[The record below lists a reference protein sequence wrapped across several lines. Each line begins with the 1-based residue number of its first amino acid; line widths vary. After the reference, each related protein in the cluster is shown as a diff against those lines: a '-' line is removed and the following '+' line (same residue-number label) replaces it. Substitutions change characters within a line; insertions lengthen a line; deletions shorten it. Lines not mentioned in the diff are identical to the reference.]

1 MYIPILCPQGGVFF
15 KVLKVLKVK
24 NHNFILSTS
33 LIFLSSLVILSCHRN
48 PIESKQIQYVK
59 TTVAESVGEESMV
72 SYPGKTKASEV
83 VSSSFKVS
91 GTLSKVYVREGS
103 YVKKGQLIA
112 ELDPHDYS
120 VQLAATQAEYDQI
133 KADADRIISMYN
145 EGTATASSYDKARY
159 GLQQISE
166 KLAHHKDELS
176 YCKLYS
182 PIEGYVQRKLHD
194 SGENVSA
201 GMPIMTMFTSSGVEV
216 EINISGSDYN
226 RRSQMIRAICSFD
239 ILPDNIYGL
248 DISRISK
255 EANASQL
262 YTMRLSFKRPS
273 DTSRITPGMSTMVY
287 VSYTRDGS
295 SGRVRVPSSCI
306 YHKKDKSLVY
316 VYDKTRSIVSPRIV
330 TVGFLDSRGYAELTS
345 GLESGETV
353 VSAGVR
359 FLKPGQKV
367 KEADKVTS
375 SNVGQL
381 L

>member
-1 MYIPILCPQGGVFF
+1 MYIPIRCPLGNPF
-15 KVLKVLKVK
+15 LKETHYPHIFHV
-24 NHNFILSTS
+24 S
-33 LIFLSSLVILSCHRN
+33 LIFLAILSLASCHRKSIS
-48 PIESKQIQYVK
+48 PKQVQYVK
-59 TTVAESVGEESMV
+59 TTVAEAVGAESMV

-91 GTLSKVYVREGS
+91 GTLSKLYVREGS

-112 ELDPHDYS
+112 ELDPHDYQ
-120 VQLAATQAEYDQI
+120 VQLTATQAEYDQI
-133 KADADRIISMYN
+133 KADADRVISMYN

-182 PIEGYVQRKLHD
+182 PIEGYVQHKLHD

-201 GMPIMTMFTSSGVEV
+201 GMPILTLFTSSDVEV
-216 EINISGSDYN
+216 EINISGSDYS
-226 RRSQMIRAICSFD
+226 RRSQMVRAICSFD
-239 ILPDNIYGL
+239 ILPDNIFGL

-262 YTMRLSFKRPS
+262 YTVRLSFKRPC
-273 DTSRITPGMSTMVY
+273 DLSRITPGMSTMVY
-287 VSYTRDGS
+287 VSYTRDGNDGTF
-295 SGRVRVPSSCI
+295 GRVRVPASCI
-306 YHKKDKSLVY
+306 YRKKDKSLVY
-316 VYDKTRSIVSPRIV
+316 VYDKTTSVVSPKVV
-330 TVGFLDSRGYAELTS
+330 TVDFLDSRGYAELTS
-345 GLESGETV
+345 GLEAGETV

-367 KEADKVTS
+367 KEADKVTN

>member
-1 MYIPILCPQGGVFF
+1 MKLF
-15 KVLKVLKVK
+15 KT
-24 NHNFILSTS
+24 FILL
-33 LIFLSSLVILSCHRN
+33 LITIIVCGCKEKTIA
-48 PIESKQIQYVK
+48 PKQPQYVK
-59 TTVAESVGEESMV
+59 TTIAESVGEESMV
-72 SYPGKTKASEV
+72 SYPGKTKASET
-83 VSSSFKVS
+83 VSPSFKVS
-91 GTLSKVYVREGS
+91 GTLARVFVKEGD

-112 ELDPHDYS
+112 QLDPHDYE
-120 VQLAATQAEYDQI
+120 VQLAATQAEYAQI
-133 KADADRIISMYN
+133 KAEAERVIAMYN
-145 EGTATASSYDKARY
+145 EGTTTASNYDKARY

-330 TVGFLDSRGYAELTS
+330 TVDFLDSRGYAELTS
-345 GLESGETV
+345 GLEAGETV